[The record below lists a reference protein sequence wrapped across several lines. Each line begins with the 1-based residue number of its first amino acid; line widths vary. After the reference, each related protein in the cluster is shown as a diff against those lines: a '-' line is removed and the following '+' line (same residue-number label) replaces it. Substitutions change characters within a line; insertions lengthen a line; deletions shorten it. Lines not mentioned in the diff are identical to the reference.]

1 MDDSS
6 TNYLA
11 LNGASKNAQKAF
23 DAAFSNEYIHVPE
36 DEKKAWAMS
45 AIIHCDICRHVVA
58 FDECKVEG
66 LARLLF
72 IADITSK
79 LFETQRWY
87 FGTGAGLLKRI
98 AKSKGVSEKN
108 VTDALK
114 VLSSKYKIGKAQ
126 SHANFRNKFA
136 YHYDENALSYLKKFG
151 EEDANNF
158 HELLI
163 GFVKYSADWARFTKD
178 LIQGGK
184 VA

>member
-1 MDDSS
+1 MEDSS
-6 TNYLA
+6 INYLA
-11 LNGASKNAQKAF
+11 LNGASTNAQRAF
-23 DAAFSNEYIHVPE
+23 DAVYSDEYQHVPE
-36 DEKKAWAMS
+36 IEKTAWAMS

-79 LFETQRWY
+79 LFEAQRWY
-87 FGTGAGLLKRI
+87 FGTGAGLLKLI
-98 AKSKGVSEKN
+98 ARSKSVSDKN

-114 VLSSKYKIGKAQ
+114 DLSSKYKIGKIQ
-126 SHANFRNKFA
+126 NHANYRNKFS
-136 YHYDENALSYLKKFG
+136 YHYDEKALPHLKKFG
-151 EEDANNF
+151 EENADDF
-158 HELLI
+158 YDLLSN
-163 GFVKYSADWARFTKD
+163 FVKYSADWAKFTKS